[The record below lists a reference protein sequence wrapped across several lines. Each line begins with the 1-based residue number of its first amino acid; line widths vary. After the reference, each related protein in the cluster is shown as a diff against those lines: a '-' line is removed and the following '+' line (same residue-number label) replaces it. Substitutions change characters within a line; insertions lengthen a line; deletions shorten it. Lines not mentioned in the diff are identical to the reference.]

1 MKDKPAIEGGRPV
14 KDEFLVYGSPCFGDE
29 EIDEVADT
37 LRSGWVGLGPKTKKF
52 ESEFAEYTG
61 SRHAIGLNSCTAGLF
76 LSLKAAGV
84 GEGDEVITSP
94 MTFCSTA
101 NVIEHCG
108 ARPVF
113 VDIDRETLNMDPF
126 KVEEAIGEKTKAVI
140 PVHMAGR
147 PCEMDSILQIAK
159 ENGLFVIN
167 DAAHAIE
174 TKYKS
179 KSVGS
184 LGDSSAF
191 SFYATKT
198 LAIGEGGMLTTN
210 NDDWAERIR
219 ILRLHGI
226 SKDAWKRYTAGGY
239 SRYETVEPGY
249 KFNMWDVQAAIGI
262 HQLRRLEENLAKR
275 SRLFKKY
282 DDAFKNLEQLAV
294 LDAGDKEGM
303 RHARCIYI
311 VLLQLEF
318 LKIDRD
324 RFAEALEA
332 ENIGTGVHFT
342 SLHTHSYYREKYNF
356 VPEQFSEAQFVSERT
371 VSLPLSA
378 KITDEES
385 DRVVEAVEKIVRYYA
400 RED

>member
-1 MKDKPAIEGGRPV
+1 MKEKPAIEGGEPV
-14 KDEFLVYGSPCFGDE
+14 RDGFLIYGSPCIGDE

-37 LRSGWVGLGPKTKKF
+37 LRSGWVGLGPKTEKF
-52 ESEFAEYTG
+52 EGEFAEYTG

-76 LSLKAAGV
+76 LSLRAAGV

-113 VDIDRETLNMDPF
+113 VDIDRATLNMNPF
-126 KVEEAIGEKTKAVI
+126 KLEEVIGEKTKAVI

-147 PCEMDSILQIAK
+147 ACDMDSILQMAK
-159 ENGLFVIN
+159 ENGVFVIN

-174 TKYKS
+174 TTYKN
-179 KSVGS
+179 KSIGS

-210 NDDWAERIR
+210 RDDWAEKIR

-226 SKDAWKRYTAGGY
+226 SKDAWRRYT
-239 SRYETVEPGY
+239 SKSHLKYETVEPGY
-249 KFNMWDVQAAIGI
+249 KLNMWDVQAAIGI

-275 SRLFKKY
+275 VKLFEKY
-282 DDAFKNLEQLAV
+282 DQAFKSLEQVIV
-294 LDAGDKEGM
+294 LDSDDTQGM

-311 VLLQLEF
+311 VLLKLES

-324 RFAEALEA
+324 RFVEALRA

-342 SLHTHSYYREKYNF
+342 SLHTHRYYRDKYDF
-356 VPEQFSEAQFVSERT
+356 SLEQYPEAQFVSERT
-371 VSLPLSA
+371 FSLPLSA

-385 DRVVEAVEKIVRYYA
+385 DCVIEAVEKIVRYYA
-400 RED
+400 R